1 MRMKTLK
8 GWIPTTVLAATLLF
22 GSVTA
27 HAGDGVITGGYAST
41 TDPCTVDQKLDT
53 GVITGGL
60 KGVITGGLTGVI
72 TGGFTGVI
80 TGGFTGIIVT
90 DFKSDGTVSCG
101 VITGG

>member
-1 MRMKTLK
+1 MKTFK
-8 GWIPTTVLAATLLF
+8 GWIPTGLLAATILL
-22 GSVTA
+22 GSTVA
-27 HAGDGVITGGYAST
+27 RADGVITGGFAGKT
-41 TDPCTVDQKLDT
+41 GDPCTVDQKLST

-60 KGVITGGLTGVI
+60 TGVITGGLTGVI

-90 DFKSDGTVSCG
+90 DLKSGDTVNCG